1 MSSYMWLQSWLTLE
15 QLVIS
20 VSPSLEELWGELI
33 KFMMGKVYSCW
44 SNTTYPPDG
53 LGPRQTEENIPI
65 PASSLGKGWDQT
77 LTLLKHRLSSLPSL
91 KPCKFFKGFILSGRS
106 YFEYQCWSYTNRFFP
121 LSFSSSSS
129 RATTKPSVLEK
140 QPKCSACWS
149 PQDIIWVSLR

>member
-106 YFEYQCWSYTNRFFP
+106 YFEYQCWSYTNRFFL
-121 LSFSSSSS
+121 LSFSSS